1 LGLILALALYALF
14 GVLDLYVAPGVAM
27 WIWLIRYA
35 IFCPVTLAAL
45 GLSFT
50 RRFSRLMQPPLCT
63 VAAVAG
69 LGIVAIA
76 IARPPAGDLLT
87 PAHGAWARQIMAAH
101 HLGGTLGKRNPHAL
115 RWFCRCTIK
124 EDTRYLAMP
133 VCAHASTGW
142 PADKAAADPPAA
154 GAARQPGHG
163 PDPDGLAAAAGGQPG
178 AVRADRRRGDK
189 TRRGGPRAAA
199 TSWPCPRPGRSCP
212 CRRWPAGCR
221 PG

>member
-189 TRRGGPRAAA
+189 RAVAGLEQL
-199 TSWPCPRPGRSCP
+199 P
-212 CRRWPAGCR
+212 PAGGVAD
-221 PG
+221 PDADHGA